1 MAPAADHTL
10 LPCPFCGGKAGVIQL
25 TGDGPRTVECDECH
39 CRSCWG
45 TEEEVIAAWNRR
57 IPPAVPE
64 GWGSAALEEDNRR
77 LREAIRKADRRLDDL
92 ASVPLG
98 PAAAV
103 VAEAHLCLK
112 GAIRQPAPD
121 GEMSKG

>member
-10 LPCPFCGGKAGVIQL
+10 LPCPFCGGEAEAVTLAYKYVRCDNCNFCIARL
-25 TGDGPRTVECDECH
+25 TIDEA
-39 CRSCWG
+39 
-45 TEEEVIAAWNRR
+45 IAAWNRR
-57 IPPAVPE
+57 TPPAVPE